1 MDISMSEV
9 AERGWVVRLGRC
21 AVPFP
26 SRQAAGQFVERL
38 QQRLS
43 APHPLPSAR
52 STACRDGHMA
62 DMQEV
67 EHST

>member
-9 AERGWVVRLGRC
+9 AERGWVVRLGLC

-38 QQRLS
+38 QQRLG
-43 APHPLPSAR
+43 APHPLPPASSAE
-52 STACRDGHMA
+52 CRDGHTA
-62 DMQEV
+62 DTQEV
-67 EHST
+67 EHPA